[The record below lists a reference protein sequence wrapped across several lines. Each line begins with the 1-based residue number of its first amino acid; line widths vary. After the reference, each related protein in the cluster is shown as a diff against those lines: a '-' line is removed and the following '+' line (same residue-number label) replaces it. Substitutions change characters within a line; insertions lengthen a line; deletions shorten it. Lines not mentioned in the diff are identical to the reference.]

1 MLTKE
6 TPGMIDA
13 KEFDARPNSGAPI
26 SYLCSMPRPLPCNCN
41 TPTPR
46 PCGVG
51 ESMQEAKEK

>member
-13 KEFDARPNSGAPI
+13 KEFDERPDNAPI

-51 ESMQEAKEK
+51 ESMQDARKNR